1 MWIKLIFL
9 IFKNLKTIRDFGTF
23 CENTVVW
30 ISDCVKSSKLKFVAQ
45 VSCWFLHHLVL
56 ATHSVPLTIEHLTPS
71 QSPPFFVRL
80 FGNECEYQV
89 AKIHM
94 PEHGNEHKQESYGK
108 EKREHGFLFLPI
120 FPTHPLPR
128 ATVLSMQLG
137 TGRWSMI
144 DPVNSMGGEGQ
155 GQGSMGSRIQPW
167 TLNFNIIFAVSF
179 F

>member
-1 MWIKLIFL
+1 MHKLAAGFYIIL
-9 IFKNLKTIRDFGTF
+9 CWRP
-23 CENTVVW
+23 TV
-30 ISDCVKSSKLKFVAQ
+30 S
-45 VSCWFLHHLVL
+45 
-56 ATHSVPLTIEHLTPS
+56 LTIEHLTPS

-144 DPVNSMGGEGQ
+144 DPVNSMGGEGR
-155 GQGSMGSRIQPW
+155 GSMGSRIQPW
-167 TLNFNIIFAVSF
+167 TLNINIIFAVSF
-179 F
+179 FKEIATKFFLKTFFWGNIFFNK